1 MSNLEV
7 EVETAQVV
15 EAEVKKNKNQLFMKK
30 YLFAIILLVAGISYA
45 QVKVTGVV
53 KDSIGEPLEMAN
65 VIALNKTTNTLD
77 SYGFTDSKGNYKL
90 TLKENTTYSIKASY
104 IGNKTSDVIINTKL
118 TDIVKNI
125 ILMPDNT
132 LEEVNITYKI
142 PVTIKG
148 DTLVY
153 DADSFKV
160 GTEKKLGDVLK
171 RLPGVEVNADGEIE
185 VEGKKVGKVLVE
197 GKEFFDGDSK
207 IAVQNIPAS
216 AIDKIQVLKNFS
228 EVGQLSGVQDNSDN
242 LALNIRLKKGKKNFW
257 FGEINAGF
265 GDNNRFV
272 ANPKLFFYSPEYS
285 INLITDMN
293 NIGKVPFTRRD
304 YFRFTGGFRPGGGS
318 GTGFN
323 VASSDIGFLTL
334 QNNRAKELESKFAAA
349 NFSYSPKKTLDLSG
363 FAIYSNSKTELEQGS
378 TRSYI
383 TNGFTETT
391 TSNSSQESNLGL
403 IKLSASYKPNVNKQ
417 FDYDIF
423 TKISDQ
429 KENQLFTSS
438 QIPGNILQTQSQ
450 NPFSVNQNMN
460 YYYTLN
466 EKNIFALSAQHL
478 WQDEDPFYNANLQQ
492 LSFANLLTLT
502 TPTNGNSY
510 DVSQN
515 KRVKTNKLDAKLDY
529 YYVINSKSNLNIN
542 FGATISNQQ
551 FNSNIFET
559 LGGTQ
564 NSITTPSTLNDVEYA
579 FNDLY
584 AGFEYKFITGIFT
597 FTQGGTLHSYSAKNT
612 QFGSVRDDNFT
623 EFLPSAS
630 IKLQLKKSETL
641 RLTYRKQ
648 INFTDINRV
657 AEGYVFNNY
666 NRLYSGN
673 RNLESSYA
681 HNVNLNYFSFNMFNY
696 TNVFAFINY
705 SKRENSVIGSILPV
719 GVDQIST
726 SINTAFP
733 NESLSGRVNLQKT
746 IGKLKG
752 TVGANV
758 SLAKSTS
765 TIASL
770 RDTDNDPNTPPVRVE
785 SERDSKSFSQTYN
798 IGISS
803 NFRTAPNFDFG
814 YNVTI
819 SDYDQG
825 GNISKFYTHSPFLN
839 LDVLFLKNF
848 TFTSRYTYNN
858 YKNETQTLNNY
869 SFLDLDLTYQ
879 KKDSKWEYSLEMTNA
894 FNTTSINRDST
905 NAIFNS
911 TSTYVIQ
918 PRFAVFTV
926 KYNL

>member
-1 MSNLEV
+1 
-7 EVETAQVV
+7 
-15 EAEVKKNKNQLFMKK
+15 
-30 YLFAIILLVAGISYA
+30 
-45 QVKVTGVV
+45 
-53 KDSIGEPLEMAN
+53 
-65 VIALNKTTNTLD
+65 
-77 SYGFTDSKGNYKL
+77 
-90 TLKENTTYSIKASY
+90 
-104 IGNKTSDVIINTKL
+104 
-118 TDIVKNI
+118 
-125 ILMPDNT
+125 
-132 LEEVNITYKI
+132 
-142 PVTIKG
+142 
-148 DTLVY
+148 
-153 DADSFKV
+153 
-160 GTEKKLGDVLK
+160 
-171 RLPGVEVNADGEIE
+171 
-185 VEGKKVGKVLVE
+185 
-197 GKEFFDGDSK
+197 
-207 IAVQNIPAS
+207 
-216 AIDKIQVLKNFS
+216 
-228 EVGQLSGVQDNSDN
+228 
-242 LALNIRLKKGKKNFW
+242 
-257 FGEINAGF
+257 
-265 GDNNRFV
+265 
-272 ANPKLFFYSPEYS
+272 
-285 INLITDMN
+285 MN
-293 NIGKVPFTRRD
+293 NIGKQPFTRRD

-334 QNNRAKELESKFAAA
+334 QNNKAKELESKFAAA

-378 TRSYI
+378 IRNYI
-383 TNGFTETT
+383 NNGFTETT

-403 IKLSASYKPNVNKQ
+403 LKLSASYKPNVNKQ

-429 KENQLFTSS
+429 KESQLFTSS

-450 NPFSVNQNMN
+450 NPFSVNQNLN

-466 EKNIFALSAQHL
+466 ERNIFALSAQHL
-478 WQDEDPFYNANLQQ
+478 WQDEDPFYNANLEK
-492 LSFANLLTLT
+492 LSFYNLLSLT
-502 TPTNGNSY
+502 NVNPSNGDHNLF

-515 KRVKTNKLDAKLDY
+515 KRVKTNKFDVKLDY

-542 FGATISNQQ
+542 VGATISNQQ
-551 FNSNIFET
+551 FNSSIFET
-559 LGGTQ
+559 LGGTK

-612 QFGSVRDDNFT
+612 QLGSVRDDNFT
-623 EFLPSAS
+623 EFLPNAS

-648 INFTDINRV
+648 INFTNINSV

-673 RNLESSYA
+673 RNLESSYS

-705 SKRENSVIGSILPV
+705 SKRENTTVGSVLPV

-726 SINTAFP
+726 SINSAFP
-733 NESLSGRVNLQKT
+733 NESLSGSANLQKT
-746 IGKLKG
+746 IGKFKG
-752 TVGANV
+752 TVGARV
-758 SLAKSTS
+758 LLSKSTS

-785 SERDSKSFSQTYN
+785 EERDSKNFSQTYN
-798 IGISS
+798 TGIST

-814 YNVTI
+814 YKVTI

-825 GNISKFYTHSPFLN
+825 GNVNKFYTHSPYLN

-894 FNTTSINRDST
+894 FNTTSINRDNT

-918 PRFAVFTV
+918 PRFTVFSV

>member
-1 MSNLEV
+1 
-7 EVETAQVV
+7 
-15 EAEVKKNKNQLFMKK
+15 MKK
-30 YLFAIILLVAGISYA
+30 YLLAIIVMVAWGTNA
-45 QVKVTGVV
+45 QIKLTGVV

-77 SYGFTDSKGNYKL
+77 SYGFTDSNGNYKL

-104 IGNKTSDVIINTKL
+104 IGNKTSDLTIITKSE
-118 TDIVKNI
+118 DIVKDI
-125 ILMPDNT
+125 VLMPDNK
-132 LEEVNITYKI
+132 LDEVNITYKI

-197 GKEFFDGDSK
+197 GKDFFDGDSK
-207 IAVQNIPAS
+207 IAVQNIPAN

-228 EVGQLSGVQDNSDN
+228 EVGQLKGVQDNSDN
-242 LALNIRLKKGKKNFW
+242 LAINIRLKEGKKNFW
-257 FGEINAGF
+257 FGEINAGAG
-265 GDNNRFV
+265 GDNRFV
-272 ANPKLFFYSPEYS
+272 ANPKLFYYSPKYS

-293 NIGKVPFTRRD
+293 NIGKIPFTRRD
-304 YFRFTGGFRPGGGS
+304 YFRFTGGFRPGGNS

-323 VASSDIGFLTL
+323 VASSDIGFLTM
-334 QNNRAKELESKFAAA
+334 QNNRAKEIDSKFGAA

-363 FAIYSNSKTELEQGS
+363 FAIYSSTKTELEQSS
-378 TRSYI
+378 TRNYI
-383 TNGFTETT
+383 NNAFTENT
-391 TSNSSQESNLGL
+391 TSNSSQDSQLAL
-403 IKLSASYKPNVNKQ
+403 LKLSSSYKPNVNNQ
-417 FDYDIF
+417 LDYDIF
-423 TKISDQ
+423 AKVSDQ

-438 QIPGNILQTQSQ
+438 QVPGNILQAQNQ
-450 NPFSVNQNMN
+450 NPFSLNQNLN

-466 EKNIFALSAQHL
+466 ERNIFALSAQHL

-502 TPTNGNSY
+502 SPAAGNPY
-510 DVSQN
+510 DISQN

-529 YYVINSKSNLNIN
+529 YYVINSKSNIN
-542 FGATISNQQ
+542 FNIGATISDQQ
-551 FNSNIFET
+551 FNSDIFER
-559 LGGTQ
+559 LNGTQ
-564 NSITTPSTLNDVEYA
+564 NSITTPSTLNDVTYA

-597 FTQGGTLHSYSAKNT
+597 FTQGGTIHSYSAKNT
-612 QFGSVRDDNFT
+612 QLGTVRDDNFS
-623 EFLPSAS
+623 EFLPSVS
-630 IKLQLKKSETL
+630 VKLQLKKSETL
-641 RLTYRKQ
+641 RLSYSKVVS
-648 INFTDINRV
+648 FTDINSV

-681 HNVNLNYFSFNMFNY
+681 HSARLNYFSFNMFNY
-696 TNVFAFINY
+696 TNVFASINY
-705 SKRENSVIGSILPV
+705 NKRINATTGSILPV

-726 SINTAFP
+726 SINSIFP
-733 NESLSGRVNLQKT
+733 NESLSGSANLQKSV
-746 IGKLKG
+746 GKFKG
-752 TVGANV
+752 TFGARV
-758 SLAKSTS
+758 SLSKSTS
-765 TIASL
+765 TIAAL
-770 RDTDNDPNTPPVRVE
+770 RDTDNNPNTPPVRVE
-785 SERDSKSFSQTYN
+785 EERDSRSFTRSFNT
-798 IGISS
+798 GIST
-803 NFRTAPNFDFG
+803 NFRTAPNFDIG

-819 SDYDQG
+819 NDYNQG
-825 GNISKFYTHSPFLN
+825 GNINKFYTHSPYFN

-879 KKDSKWEYSLEMTNA
+879 KKESKWEYSLKMTNA
-894 FNTTSINRDST
+894 FDTISINNDNS

-911 TSTYVIQ
+911 TSSYIIQ
-918 PRFAVFTV
+918 PRFTVFSI